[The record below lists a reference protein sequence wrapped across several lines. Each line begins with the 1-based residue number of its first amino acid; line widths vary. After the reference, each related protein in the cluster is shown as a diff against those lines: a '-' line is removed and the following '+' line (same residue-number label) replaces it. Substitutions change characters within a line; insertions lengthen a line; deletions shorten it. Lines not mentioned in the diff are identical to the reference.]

1 MLTGS
6 QELAQSWSWGRGRPN
21 TAPLPNVGDTGPIMG
36 GRCDRGF
43 LGSGP
48 RLPQIS
54 TGPWVTGDRGSASP
68 LVTGGDNCPN
78 VLPRGGSLA
87 LEKSTTGGQ
96 NTRCRRRRCKHFH
109 PSRPDNP
116 APAAESKGIATARRA
131 TAGSRSVSGHRG
143 GGVSLSQ
150 RSVTPALRLGT
161 MSSVLLHRYNTL

>member
-1 MLTGS
+1 MLAGS
-6 QELAQSWSWGRGRPN
+6 QELAQSWNWGKGRPN

-36 GRCDRGF
+36 GRYDRGF

-54 TGPWVTGDRGSASP
+54 TGPWVTGNHGPASP
-68 LVTGGDNCPN
+68 PVTGGDNCPN

-96 NTRCRRRRCKHFH
+96 NTRCRRRRYKHFH

-116 APAAESKGIATARRA
+116 APAAESKGHRA
-131 TAGSRSVSGHRG
+131 TSH
-143 GGVSLSQ
+143 GGVSIGVCTQ
-150 RSVTPALRLGT
+150 RRWGESITMLGYSRPASGDHVLGT
-161 MSSVLLHRYNTL
+161 SASL